1 MYDPLHQDRGAQ
13 QQSVKGS
20 SFRQIKVRGLQQEE
34 AFGSYGSPQQ
44 EGMYGAFGSPQ
55 QAGMYGAL
63 TENDLELRTEPIVST
78 R

>member
-20 SFRQIKVRGLQQEE
+20 SFRQIKVRGLQEE
-34 AFGSYGSPQQ
+34 QA
-44 EGMYGAFGSPQ
+44 GMYGAFGSPQ
-55 QAGMYGAL
+55 QAGMYGAW